1 MDKRDKNKGPEG
13 IKQSAFDEFDIPTQS
28 IQIKPRRSKSRPRI
42 PTLRQLTGMGAP
54 REQLWNFTQL
64 IVGAGADAD
73 FVIPAS
79 GLQKKHAIFEESAG
93 QFRCSAIDGADLK
106 LNGVA
111 VHSCS
116 LAGGDRIE
124 MGEVSFMFLE

>member
-1 MDKRDKNKGPEG
+1 MDKLGKKKGPQ
-13 IKQSAFDEFDIPTQS
+13 IAATPNLDEFDVPTQV
-28 IQIKPRRSKSRPRI
+28 IQIKARRSKSRPRP

-54 REQLWNFTQL
+54 REQIWNFVQL
-64 IVGAGADAD
+64 IVGASTDAD
-73 FVIPAS
+73 FVVPAS
-79 GLQKKHAIFEESAG
+79 GLQDKHALFEESAG
-93 QFRCSAIDGADLK
+93 QFNCKSINGAEIK